1 MKRMFGI
8 SAMYIIYLL
17 VLGQECSALK
27 SVDHI
32 IAVPI
37 PTFKSLAKV
46 TSPAL
51 KPISFTEAPKL
62 KANAAP
68 EILTKI
74 SKKLV
79 LDKRVSLPLREVQ
92 KPKIINKKYEIAEI
106 ESYELKDL
114 HIVSPTSKN
123 LVNEDNKELT
133 LDEGIEHF
141 GFEVETRVK
150 IVQWSPALEGIIAEK
165 LSLLAKGETQAN
177 QQVSGFDTVTSHQS
191 ALETKA
197 EAYDPADPKMLTMFN
212 RNELDLNLIKKEEK
226 SVETKK
232 EDELVFIDYSNEENN
247 LEKGIAA
254 VAATPISQS
263 VKRVIER
270 EMGPA
275 DNSVVQNLLAVSSF
289 NRNDRKQKNKED
301 TGTDTFSE
309 KSNSKSE
316 ITLHT
321 VEANLNKGF
330 SETVHNFNF
339 IPSYD
344 TNEVVDDFNEGSLSF
359 DYSLKNNTGILRGVI
374 VKNHF
379 IRTTFE
385 IALGGEYSKFEI
397 PMVSQDSIQAYLD
410 ENKLE
415 GYGGFYLADLGE
427 FLEDVEL
434 EKFSNEKKTVYE
446 HRLLLDDNFKKVADG
461 QGFRYILFIGV
472 EPGNINVRY
481 LGVNGQQTSKITFVA
496 PEELTYD
503 FSQLERPIDY
513 KVQTKLQNTLGKTP
527 TILDMDP
534 QNIINFI
541 SDNQSKKLAPG
552 EYLFSTPW
560 KVKGS
565 RSYFE
570 LAYMEDSIFVGID
583 GDKNLEL
590 PSTDFIGEVLRSF
603 NMDGLNQECL
613 VQINLEEPIKEIKI
627 LGESFRGPSVFDH
640 AYLDK
645 DGVFSAELS
654 PMTEKLFLLGSEE
667 GIFNLKIEYESGLTD
682 YLRTYCSP
690 STYLL
695 EQLCFFTNLSKF
707 FGYLRLSF

>member
-1 MKRMFGI
+1 MKRIFGM

-17 VLGQECSALK
+17 VLGQGCSALK

-37 PTFKSLAKV
+37 PTFKSLTKV
-46 TSPAL
+46 TSPTL
-51 KPISFTEAPKL
+51 RPISFTVAPKL
-62 KANAAP
+62 KTIDAP
-68 EILTKI
+68 EILTKSSRKI
-74 SKKLV
+74 V
-79 LDKRVSLPLREVQ
+79 INKRASLSLTEIQ
-92 KPKIINKKYEIAEI
+92 KPKIKVINKKYEITDN
-106 ESYELKDL
+106 ESYELKKLD
-114 HIVSPTSKN
+114 IISPTPRELLN
-123 LVNEDNKELT
+123 NVNKDNKELS
-133 LDEGIEHF
+133 LDEGIDHF
-141 GFEVETRVK
+141 GFEVETQVN
-150 IVQWSPALEGIIAEK
+150 IVQWSPSLEGIIAEK
-165 LSLLAKGETQAN
+165 LALLAKGETQAN
-177 QQVSGFDTVTSHQS
+177 QQVTGFDTVTSHQS

-226 SVETKK
+226 SVETNK

-270 EMGPA
+270 EMAPA
-275 DNSVVQNLLAVSSF
+275 DKSVVQNLLAVSSF
-289 NRNDRKQKNKED
+289 NRNERAQKPKLD
-301 TGTDTFSE
+301 TDTHAESDS
-309 KSNSKSE
+309 KKNNSKSE
-316 ITLHT
+316 VTLHT
-321 VEANLNKGF
+321 VEANLNEGL

-344 TNEVVDDFNEGSLSF
+344 TNEVVEDFNEGSLSF

-427 FLEDVEL
+427 YLEDIEL

-446 HRLLLDDNFKKVADG
+446 HRLLLDENFKKVADG
-461 QGFRYILFIGV
+461 QGFRYVLFIGV

-481 LGVNGQQTSKITFVA
+481 LGINGQQTSKITFVA

-541 SDNQSKKLAPG
+541 SDNKSKKVAPG

-560 KVKGS
+560 KIKGA

-695 EQLCFFTNLSKF
+695 EQL
-707 FGYLRLSF
+707 